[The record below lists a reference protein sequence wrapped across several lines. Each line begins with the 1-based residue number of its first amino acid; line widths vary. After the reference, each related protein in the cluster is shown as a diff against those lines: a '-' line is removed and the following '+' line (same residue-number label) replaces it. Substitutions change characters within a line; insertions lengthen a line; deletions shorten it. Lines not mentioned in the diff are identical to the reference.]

1 MLDRLDSAIKAA
13 GIPIHGVSGEQG
25 AVVVQFRPE
34 ATAPQQA
41 AAATIVAGFDWSQ
54 AAHDAWLEDQ
64 RPQRKAIRQAAAGA
78 IADNDTYL
86 ALANPNNA
94 QVVAQVRRLTIQ
106 NNHII
111 RRIVQID

>member
-1 MLDRLDSAIKAA
+1 VIDRLDSTIKAA
-13 GIPIHGVSGEQG
+13 GIPIDGLYGQQG
-25 AVVVQFRPE
+25 SIVVQFRPE

-41 AAATIVAGFDWSQ
+41 TAATIVAGFDWSQ

-78 IADNDTYL
+78 VADNDAYL

-94 QVVAQVRRLTIQ
+94 AVVAQVRRLTQQ
-106 NNHII
+106 NNAII
-111 RRIVQID
+111 RRLVQID